1 MKKKILIIASIIVL
15 LAICLSVIF
24 AVNVNKKN
32 STMEKKKE
40 KDVKITT
47 TSKNDEYVEEI
58 QDQDVNVLVD
68 VTERSKGGEENS
80 VPPSKTT
87 SKKVVVN
94 TTKVATTQ
102 SKQQTTTTTTKVTTT
117 TRQCIEQKFSSPFF
131 RGDFKNDEGR
141 CHSTG
146 RELVARTGNKHRY
159 ECEYEYDDCNIKWW
173 MLNMRDE
180 TGKKY
185 NYRYFDSL
193 YPQY

>member
-24 AVNVNKKN
+24 AVNVNKKS
-32 STMEKKKE
+32 STVEKKKE

-58 QDQDVNVLVD
+58 QDQDVNVSVD
-68 VTERSKGGEENS
+68 VTERSKGGEKNS

-87 SKKVVVN
+87 SKKAVVN

-102 SKQQTTTTTTKVTTT
+102 SKQQITTTATKVTTT
-117 TRQCIEQKFSSPFF
+117 TRQCVEKKFSSPFF
-131 RGDFKNDEGR
+131 RGDSKSEGK
-141 CHSTG
+141 CHEDGDT
-146 RELVARTGNKHRY
+146 LVARTGNKHRY
-159 ECEYEYDDCNIKWW
+159 ECEYEFDDCGIKWW

-185 NYRYFDSL
+185 NYHYFDSL